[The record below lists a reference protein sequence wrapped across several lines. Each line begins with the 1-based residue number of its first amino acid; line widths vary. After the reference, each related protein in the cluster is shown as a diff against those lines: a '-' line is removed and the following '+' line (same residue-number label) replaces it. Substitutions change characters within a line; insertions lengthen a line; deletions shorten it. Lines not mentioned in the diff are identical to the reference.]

1 MKTLLNFVLSLFES
15 DRQRIERYLANS
27 KDLADLEYRLKEI
40 DKPHKNFYL

>member
-1 MKTLLNFVLSLFES
+1 MKTMLNFVLSLFES